1 MARVPWLL
9 ALAGAAVADEMLPP
23 PTLILNSSR
32 SVSVSWQPATKPE
45 LHYQLSLTIER
56 QGKHD
61 VHITKQAAA
70 GTHSIFWG
78 VLPEEAQCCFRI
90 AAVDDFTVDG
100 EDVPYSEETCF
111 STCSCSSQEPPEP
124 SSCSTF
130 TLSGVLLGAGLA
142 LLGCAA
148 VLRPEWLQLVKQSLA
163 RSMGGGYGHLTTQEE
178 FTGHGPGS
186 GSQGYE
192 LETRGGVG
200 AIHAP
205 QHVPSAHH
213 SVPTAHIEVSPR
225 GGSGLAPLPGSR
237 FDGGSYAPGQQPP
250 TGHAAGAASGGVAAA
265 AATDS
270 SGLLAQLEPYPMID
284 AEAFEQQWSKS
295 ERCSRVLSAAFP
307 PTPLLTPDEVELGLT
322 NAGLTCI
329 AAGAVGSIHKSYFA
343 AQVRSRRAAPT
354 RAQARVPL
362 SLSVAPSPLLP
373 FCHSAILPFCHSAI
387 LPFCHSPPPPAPAL
401 PTPHPSPTFS
411 LSHRRFCLCLV
422 CPSQRRVAH
431 ARARRLLGRWLGA
444 SDLPLR
450 FAELAA
456 APH

>member
-1 MARVPWLL
+1 MQLRAHCLLVL

-70 GTHSIFWG
+70 GHTSIFWG

-111 STCSCSSQEPPEP
+111 STCSCSSQELPEP

-130 TLSGVLLGAGLA
+130 TLSGVLLGAALA
-142 LLGCAA
+142 LLGVAA
-148 VLRPEWLQLVKQSLA
+148 VLRPEWVQLVKQYLA

-178 FTGHGPGS
+178 YTGHGPGS
-186 GSQGYE
+186 SQGYE

-200 AIHAP
+200 AIH
-205 QHVPSAHH
+205 
-213 SVPTAHIEVSPR
+213 SVPAHIEVSPR
-225 GGSGLAPLPGSR
+225 HHLGGGGGLAPQPGSR
-237 FDGGSYAPGQQPP
+237 FDGGSFAPGQQPP
-250 TGHAAGAASGGVAAA
+250 TGHAAGPAGGGAAA
-265 AATDS
+265 AAADG
-270 SGLLAQLEPYPMID
+270 SGLLAQLEPYPVID

-343 AQVRSRRAAPT
+343 AQVRSRRTPRPHTHERAPF
-354 RAQARVPL
+354 
-362 SLSVAPSPLLP
+362 SPSPL
-373 FCHSAILPFCHSAI
+373 CV
-387 LPFCHSPPPPAPAL
+387 
-401 PTPHPSPTFS
+401 
-411 LSHRRFCLCLV
+411 RV
-422 CPSQRRVAH
+422 WVGDPSQRRVAH

-444 SDLPLR
+444 RDLPLR

-456 APH
+456 APR